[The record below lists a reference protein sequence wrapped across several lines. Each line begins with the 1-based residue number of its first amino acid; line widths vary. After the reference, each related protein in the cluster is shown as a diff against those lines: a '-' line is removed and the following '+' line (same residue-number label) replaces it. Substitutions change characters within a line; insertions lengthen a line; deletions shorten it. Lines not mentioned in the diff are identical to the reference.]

1 MKKYCAVSTLL
12 LVLLVVV
19 GCSTSKISENSKE
32 ETTETSEI
40 VHEENDDENIKTQSI
55 SEHFTGE
62 LIDEEIW
69 FEVSVDSTNDISPTA
84 HITALL
90 LTDEGYHETGYG
102 EAFGARGLMGDGGY
116 IYVPLNNSD
125 EANNPQVIELYKHF
139 VNDSLKQ
146 IIYQN
151 YLEESIVSQRR
162 KVLGKSHVPQTS
174 KELTHQIVLDN
185 DSKIKY
191 QRLIFKGEETYNAVS
206 NRNAHVKYVFNIKED
221 SVIIPMSSMSYPT
234 AYLVGVKGSN
244 MNDAFE
250 DKFFVKF
257 SNEKEKYVF
266 DALYTD
272 ANVET
277 VTEGD

>member
-1 MKKYCAVSTLL
+1 MKKYRIIYILI
-12 LVLLVVV
+12 LVVLIIA
-19 GCSTSKISENSKE
+19 GCTSNKKSEDSQE
-32 ETTETSEI
+32 QTSEPSNVEVI
-40 VHEENDDENIKTQSI
+40 EDTGEEIETQAI
-55 SEHFTGE
+55 SEHFTNE
-62 LIDEEIW
+62 LTNEEIW
-69 FEVSVDSTNDISPTA
+69 FEVSVDSSNGISPTEP
-84 HITALL
+84 ITALL
-90 LTDEGYHETGYG
+90 LTDEGYHDTGYG
-102 EAFGARGLMGDGGY
+102 DSFGARGLMGDGGY

-125 EANNPQVIELYKHF
+125 KANNPQVVELYKHF
-139 VNDSLKQ
+139 VNDTLKQ

-191 QRLIFKGEETYNAVS
+191 QRLIFKGEETYNAIS

-234 AYLVGVKGSN
+234 AYLVGVKGTN
-244 MNDAFE
+244 MNDAYE

-272 ANVET
+272 ANVDT

>member
-1 MKKYCAVSTLL
+1 MKKYWRISFLL
-12 LVLLVVV
+12 LILLVIA
-19 GCSTSKISENSKE
+19 GCSTNKVSKNVEKQ
-32 ETTETSEI
+32 TADTSDM
-40 VHEENDDENIKTQSI
+40 VYEENDDENIKTQSI
-55 SEHFTGE
+55 SEHFTDG
-62 LIDEEIW
+62 LTNEEIW

-90 LTDEGYHETGYG
+90 LTDEGYHDTGYG

-116 IYVPLNNSD
+116 IYIRLNNND
-125 EANNPQVIELYKHF
+125 ETNNPQVIDLYKHF
-139 VNDSLKQ
+139 VNDTLKQ

-151 YLEESIVSQRR
+151 YLETSIVNNR
-162 KVLGKSHVPQTS
+162 KRVLGNTYEPQIS
-174 KELTHQIVLDN
+174 KELRHQIVLDN

-191 QRLIFKGEETYNAVS
+191 QRLIFKGEETYRTVS
-206 NRNAHVKYVFNIKED
+206 SNSTQVKYIFNIKED

-234 AYLVGVKGSN
+234 AYLVGVKGTN
-244 MNDAFE
+244 MNDDYE

-257 SNEKEKYVF
+257 SNEKEKYIF

-277 VTEGD
+277 VTEDD

>member
-1 MKKYCAVSTLL
+1 MKKYWRISILFW
-12 LVLLVVV
+12 VLFVMV
-19 GCSTSKISENSKE
+19 GCSTSKVSKNVE
-32 ETTETSEI
+32 KQTTDTSDI
-40 VHEENDDENIKTQSI
+40 VNEENDDENIKTQSI
-55 SEHFTGE
+55 SEHFTDG
-62 LIDEEIW
+62 LTNEEIW

-90 LTDEGYHETGYG
+90 LTDEGYHDTGYG

-116 IYVPLNNSD
+116 IYVPLNNND
-125 EANNPQVIELYKHF
+125 KTNNPQVVELYKHF
-139 VNDSLKQ
+139 VNDTLKQ

-162 KVLGKSHVPQTS
+162 KVLGKSYVPQTS
-174 KELTHQIVLDN
+174 KELTHQIVLDA

-191 QRLIFKGEETYNAVS
+191 QRLIFKGEETYNAES
-206 NRNAHVKYVFNIKED
+206 NRTAHVKYIFNINED

-234 AYLVGVKGSN
+234 AYLVGVKGTN
-244 MNDAFE
+244 INDDYE

-277 VTEGD
+277 VTVED